1 MAQQIDIQI
10 ELEGG
15 KAISPFTSITIN
27 QSIGGHHSFELKFPS
42 EVVDNADSSIFN
54 SSKNLIGK
62 SIMVSMDGKTTDDQ
76 PKNTFKGIITEV
88 SLEQND
94 ISSPELV
101 FRGYGPTILLDNVL
115 SCTSFLEKNIGQ
127 IVKTITG
134 TIPQNLAGVKVS
146 PKYSSTLKYHVQYK
160 ETDFTYLKRLAAEF
174 GEWFFYDGSDIYF
187 GMPSSQ
193 KTININFRKDVSDIH
208 LALKLQPLKF
218 SYSSYDY
225 LTHQINQSK
234 SSSVQVSGLDNF
246 GKITSA
252 ESDKLFNN
260 EKNSVAN
267 VTLAN
272 KNDLEQHIKFKK
284 AEQAANMVVLSGSC
298 DSPYLK
304 IGAIINV
311 TLTKRSNDGKE
322 SLEDFGKY
330 TVVSVNHRTNGI
342 GNYQNFF
349 EAIPS
354 SLQVLPAGN
363 IVSPISEP
371 QIGTV
376 IKNNDPDAM
385 GRVKVRLAWQTNA
398 EETPWLRVSTP
409 YAGDKKGFYF
419 SPEVDEQVFVSF
431 ENNDP
436 NLPYVTN
443 AFYHSKQKHEWN
455 DAKNYKKGIKT
466 KSGNVIQFNDEPGKE
481 TITVFNKDKTNEIT
495 LTMENDGKITIK
507 AKSEISLKSKKI
519 KIDAEELT
527 INASKSMKTKA
538 PETTF
543 DASKEFGI
551 KATKLNAEGSAEVN
565 IKSSAKVEIAASA
578 MASVKAG
585 IIKLN

>member
-15 KAISPFTSITIN
+15 KEIKPFTSIIIN

-42 EVVDNADSSIFN
+42 DVLDKLEDSIFN
-54 SSKNLIGK
+54 TSKNMIGK
-62 SIMVSMDGKTTDDQ
+62 GIMVSMDGKTTDDQ

-94 ISSPELV
+94 ISSPQLV
-101 FRGYGPTILLDNVL
+101 FKGYGPTILIDNVP
-115 SCTSFLEKNIGQ
+115 SCSSSLDKNIGQ
-127 IVKTITG
+127 IVKKLTS
-134 TIPQNLAGVKVS
+134 TIPQNLAGVKVN
-146 PKYSSTLKYHVQYK
+146 PRYTSTLKYHVQYN
-160 ETDFTYLKRLAAEF
+160 ETDFAYLKRLAAEF
-174 GEWFFYDGSDIYF
+174 GEWFFYDGSDFHF
-187 GMPSSQ
+187 GMPSMQ

-208 LALKLQPLKF
+208 LSMKLQPLKF

-225 LTHQINQSK
+225 LTHQVNQAK
-234 SSSVQVSGLDNF
+234 SSSAQVSGLDNF
-246 GKITSA
+246 GKVASS
-252 ESDKLFNN
+252 ESNKLFVNENN
-260 EKNSVAN
+260 SLSP

-272 KNDLEQHIKFKK
+272 KNDLEQHVKIKK
-284 AEQAANMVVLSGSC
+284 AEQAANMVVLTGSC

-304 IGAIINV
+304 IGAIVNV
-311 TLTKRSNDGKE
+311 SLTKRSDTGKE
-322 SLEDFGKY
+322 SVEDFGKY
-330 TVVSVNHRTNGI
+330 TIITVNHRTNGI
-342 GNYQNFF
+342 GNYQNHF

-354 SLQVLPAGN
+354 TLQVLPTQN
-363 IVSPISEP
+363 VSRPIAEP
-371 QIGTV
+371 QIATV
-376 IKNNDPDAM
+376 LKNNDPDGM
-385 GRVKVRLAWQTNA
+385 GRIKVRLAWQTNA
-398 EETPWLRVSTP
+398 EETPWLRVITP

-419 SPEVDEQVFVSF
+419 IPEVDEQVFVSF

-436 NLPYVTN
+436 NLPFVSN
-443 AFYHSKQKHEWN
+443 AFFHSKQKHEWN
-455 DAKNYKKGIKT
+455 DPKNYIKGIKT

-495 LTMENDGKITIK
+495 LTMKDDGKITIT

-543 DASKEFGI
+543 DATKEFGI
-551 KATKLNAEGSAEVN
+551 KATKLNAESAGVN
-565 IKSSAKVEIAASA
+565 IKSSAMIEIAASA
-578 MASVKAG
+578 IASVKAG